1 MLNSLFT
8 CLHKLNKILKKNITI
23 SFTESNNIICYLK
36 QIQKNSVYIMYIA
49 TDCSVINK
57 KKHLP
62 FLHSGE

>member
-36 QIQKNSVYIMYIA
+36 QIEKNSVYIMYIA
-49 TDCSVINK
+49 TDCSVIN
-57 KKHLP
+57 
-62 FLHSGE
+62 